1 MVSHD
6 FTSLFFTYISFR
18 CVYFLL
24 YTMKHFLFM
33 FFIGSIVQFY
43 MCGLQRD
50 SDRGRRKN
58 HIIPSSRRSQATGPT
73 TRILLAPSGL
83 NEDIGPDRGV
93 QLGIVPY
100 V

>member
-1 MVSHD
+1 
-6 FTSLFFTYISFR
+6 
-18 CVYFLL
+18 
-24 YTMKHFLFM
+24 M

-50 SDRGRRKN
+50 SEEEEKSHYSIQQDA
-58 HIIPSSRRSQATGPT
+58 PGPT

-83 NEDIGPDRGV
+83 NEDIGPDQGV